1 LRLEL
6 SNQNFGYRVL
16 DASGNVLASGSQD
29 EIYRYNEEN
38 EGQGIYDPVT
48 NELIVSVPYD
58 VWEQAFADA
67 YERTGSGPF
76 GQFIYTPVDVVIE
89 HDGYRIT
96 VNEETTYSVEII
108 ATGEIIVSGNA
119 ESLWQGP
126 PPVIT
131 DAGGNVLMS
140 FTWDEFYLAQE
151 TSRPGGEEPYAD
163 YSTDSIVYFS
173 PDGVDWESRTLEAG
187 ATQSNFESVGVTE
200 RGFIAIHYSYD
211 EGGENRQVRES
222 SNGLDWTV
230 VAELPQDQYLWNMT
244 QGAGSTLIAFG
255 DTDNGQAVWASEDG
269 VNWYEA
275 LGAQVPEDENAYE
288 WFNWLAS
295 GELGTVV
302 VGSRE
307 TNTYQAQEPG
317 PLTITQDE
325 YTLTFDDY
333 VWPPRVTVVDN
344 TTGDTVIDVLLNE
357 GEETALPAGF
367 YYEDGVTIIE
377 NNDIV
382 LLTITDEEFDAAQR
396 ARWGGYEYG
405 EQYEPPTPTMY
416 FSTDLDEWFEV
427 SLEGVVDGYINT
439 AAIGSNAVVLTTE
452 VFAEYEILEEY
463 ALGASPTVAPD
474 GFGPQNSE
482 LVIYVGRPQ

>member
-1 LRLEL
+1 
-6 SNQNFGYRVL
+6 
-16 DASGNVLASGSQD
+16 
-29 EIYRYNEEN
+29 
-38 EGQGIYDPVT
+38 
-48 NELIVSVPYD
+48 
-58 VWEQAFADA
+58 
-67 YERTGSGPF
+67 
-76 GQFIYTPVDVVIE
+76 
-89 HDGYRIT
+89 
-96 VNEETTYSVEII
+96 
-108 ATGEIIVSGNA
+108 
-119 ESLWQGP
+119 
-126 PPVIT
+126 
-131 DAGGNVLMS
+131 
-140 FTWDEFYLAQE
+140 
-151 TSRPGGEEPYAD
+151 
-163 YSTDSIVYFS
+163 
-173 PDGVDWESRTLEAG
+173 
-187 ATQSNFESVGVTE
+187 VGVTE
-200 RGFIAIHYSYD
+200 HGFIAIHYSYD

-463 ALGASPTVAPD
+463 ALGGSPTVAPD